1 MMEAVSYTAQW
12 TAAARAVET
21 ERGDRATFRD
31 SYARALAAPRGFELL
46 EKNRGGGLTTFIAI
60 RTKYLDESINAI
72 LRENDIRQIVF
83 IAAGM
88 DTRPFRLDW
97 PEGATV
103 YEADFPALLA
113 EKRRRL
119 AGMDARP
126 RVERREVAV
135 DLRRDWLPRLAAAGF
150 DRARPT
156 LWIAEGLMFFL
167 TPDQATGLLRTLGS
181 ASATGSWL
189 CVDFVSQAL
198 LRSPFSEEFRRKLEE
213 DGTPWLFGTD
223 EPEEFLASIG
233 WKVRDLKEPGEP
245 STTHDDWPFEVQPR
259 ERKGPSRSW
268 LVRAEF
274 AGQ

>member
-12 TAAARAVET
+12 TAAARALET
-21 ERGDRATFRD
+21 GRGDRAIFHD
-31 SYARALAAPRGFELL
+31 LYARSLAAPRGFELL
-46 EKNRGGGLTTFIAI
+46 EKNRGSGLITFIAI
-60 RTKYLDESINAI
+60 RTRYLDESIDAI
-72 LRENDIRQIVF
+72 LRDSDIRQIVF

-97 PEGATV
+97 PDGATV
-103 YEADFPALLA
+103 YEVDFPGLLA

-119 AGMDARP
+119 AELRARP

-135 DLRRDWLPRLAAAGF
+135 DLRGLWLPELEAAGF
-150 DRARPT
+150 DRGRPT

-167 TPDQATGLLRTLGS
+167 TPDQATGLLSVLGS
-181 ASATGSWL
+181 ASAPGSWL
-189 CVDFVSQAL
+189 GVDFVSEAL
-198 LRSPFSEEFRRKLEE
+198 LRSPFSREFRQKLEE

-223 EPEEFLASIG
+223 EPEEYLAAIG

-245 STTHDDWPFEVQPR
+245 TTAHEDWPFQVLPR
-259 ERKGPSRSW
+259 DRTGPSRSW
-268 LVRAEF
+268 LVRAEY